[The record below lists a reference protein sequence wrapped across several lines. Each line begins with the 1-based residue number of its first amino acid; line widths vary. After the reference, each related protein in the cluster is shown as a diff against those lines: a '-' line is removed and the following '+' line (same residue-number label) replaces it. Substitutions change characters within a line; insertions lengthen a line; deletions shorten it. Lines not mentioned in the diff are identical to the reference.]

1 MVIIM
6 RKLLLFAIVLLSVL
20 VLFRSCSKQESKCSY
35 DSEEK
40 KYIGKS
46 ADKCSRIKFACE
58 GNTKYFNDECGCG
71 CEKLKEADLQK
82 NDCTK
87 EQRSAEACIALYQ
100 PVCGWYD
107 PEEIQFFR
115 YPCANTFS
123 NSCEACRNK
132 NVVYWTD
139 GECPK

>member
-20 VLFRSCSKQESKCSY
+20 VVLQSCSKQESKCSY

-46 ADKCSRIKFACE
+46 ADECSRIKFACE
-58 GNTKYFNDECGCG
+58 GNSKYFNDECGCG

-82 NDCTK
+82 KLSDAITLLDQVAAACVANDEKFAQETHN
-87 EQRSAEACIALYQ
+87 
-100 PVCGWYD
+100 P
-107 PEEIQFFR
+107 
-115 YPCANTFS
+115 
-123 NSCEACRNK
+123 
-132 NVVYWTD
+132 
-139 GECPK
+139 